1 MIAEGKELFLDSVD
15 CGNNFF
21 YVLNDAQIV
30 PTEYKVLHNQK
41 DSTFVKCMN
50 FKYNGKDS
58 VFYFLNDLK
67 SLSNFFID
75 CDEVSAITVISN
87 LLLKIQNILS
97 NGFLSSLHIDY
108 SLNKIY
114 VHPTSLDVSIVY
126 LPINKN
132 ICEDDIKFKDLLR
145 KEIFSGINHFQTS
158 RMAQLKLYLQN
169 NNIDFEDLYQ
179 KINELNAT
187 GITRNII
194 DYANNSVT
202 RSSQLHLVSIH
213 PEQDID
219 IYINKDV
226 YKLGRNPKIVDYAIT
241 FNSAIGRL
249 HCKIEKNNDKYYV
262 YDLNS
267 ANGTYVNN
275 QRIVGQPCVLKDN
288 DILRLANL
296 DLRVVIK

>member
-145 KEIFSGINHFQTS
+145 KEIFSGIT
-158 RMAQLKLYLQN
+158 
-169 NNIDFEDLYQ
+169 
-179 KINELNAT
+179 
-187 GITRNII
+187 
-194 DYANNSVT
+194 
-202 RSSQLHLVSIH
+202 
-213 PEQDID
+213 
-219 IYINKDV
+219 
-226 YKLGRNPKIVDYAIT
+226 
-241 FNSAIGRL
+241 
-249 HCKIEKNNDKYYV
+249 
-262 YDLNS
+262 
-267 ANGTYVNN
+267 
-275 QRIVGQPCVLKDN
+275 
-288 DILRLANL
+288 
-296 DLRVVIK
+296 